1 MKESLKCLI
10 RRKFRTIITDL
21 QLIPKHFNSKVM
33 SFTNILTTELAAP
46 ITKDNGSLNETTQP
60 LM

>member
-1 MKESLKCLI
+1 
-10 RRKFRTIITDL
+10 
-21 QLIPKHFNSKVM
+21 M